1 MKKKELTLHAAI
13 LWLCLLGMAVGAVSC
28 RGNGN
33 TSNADEVADTIAFRY
48 ASGITLVEHDDYTEA
63 LIANPWQPGVLLT
76 RYEIRQPLT
85 HAAVFISSVASLAD
99 DLGCLDAV
107 SGICEPEYMANAHIH
122 HALSEGRMADL
133 GSAMTPDKERIID
146 LAPDAL
152 LLSPFENVSSYG
164 NLDQLGIP
172 IIPCADYMEASPLA
186 RAEWMR
192 FYGRLFGCGET
203 ADSLFAAV
211 EASYLALQQA
221 GHGALSA
228 SEGGEEAHEAP
239 RVIFDTRNGSAWYMP
254 GGRSTLGQMVADAG
268 GRYVFA
274 DDGHS
279 GSVPYSFEQVY
290 DQGREADVWLLRYTA
305 RQRMTLPALR
315 AEYEPYSRFR
325 AFREGR
331 VYGCN
336 NAELIFF
343 EEYPFHPDRLLL
355 DLVRIFSGRDDEG
368 LRYFHRL

>member
-1 MKKKELTLHAAI
+1 MKKKVLTLHAAI

-85 HAAVFISSVASLAD
+85 HSAVFISSLASLLD
-99 DLGCLDAV
+99 DLGCLHAV
-107 SGICEPEYMANAHIH
+107 SGICEPEYIANRHIH
-122 HALSEGRMADL
+122 EALETGVVLNL

-172 IIPCADYMEASPLA
+172 IIPCADYMESSPLA

-239 RVIFDTRNGSAWYMP
+239 SVIFDTRNGSAWYMP

-274 DDGHS
+274 DDRHS

-305 RQRMTLPALR
+305 QQRMTLPALR
-315 AEYEPYSRFR
+315 SEYEPYSRFR

-355 DLVRIFSGRDDEG
+355 DFVRIFSGRDDEG

>member
-1 MKKKELTLHAAI
+1 MNRSKTRKQIVWPAVLSGVMLI
-13 LWLCLLGMAVGAVSC
+13 LASC
-28 RGNGN
+28 SGGKRDI
-33 TSNADEVADTIAFRY
+33 TADEVADTVALRY
-48 ASGITLVEHDDYTEA
+48 ARGITLVEHADYLEA
-63 LIANPWQPGVLLT
+63 LIADPWKAGALLA
-76 RYEIRQPLT
+76 RYEMRQPLT

-122 HALSEGRMADL
+122 NALSEGRMADL

-228 SEGGEEAHEAP
+228 SEGGREAHEAP
-239 RVIFDTRNGSAWYMP
+239 SVIFDTRNGSAWYMP

-268 GRYVFA
+268 GHYVFA

-305 RQRMTLPALR
+305 QQRMTLPALR